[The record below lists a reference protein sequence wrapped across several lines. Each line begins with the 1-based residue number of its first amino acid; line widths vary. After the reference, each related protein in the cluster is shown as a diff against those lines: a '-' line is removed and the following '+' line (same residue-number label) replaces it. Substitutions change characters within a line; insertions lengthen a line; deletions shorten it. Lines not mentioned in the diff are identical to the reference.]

1 MSLATRCPACSTVF
15 RVVQDQLRVSEG
27 WVRCGQCQEVF
38 NALETLFDL
47 GAAGLP
53 EAPTEPPRPEPS
65 APAPAPAFEATRPA
79 GEDTHQAHV
88 DVEAQ
93 AVEEVLGEWVEG
105 PRPED
110 NWDPGQATLPMS
122 LEALAASYRAGQPP
136 ADNTAEP
143 AAAPTPAAPDFPAPS
158 SPPATAAVADQP
170 GVDLRGPLGTP
181 IDEDD
186 EEEDAPTPSR
196 FIGPVPGWARSPA
209 SERRSQKKSRR
220 AAATDTAHAQPH
232 VADKAQRRRRTPE
245 FVRQAERAALWR
257 RPWVRALLGGT
268 ASLLVALLLGQA
280 GYHYREPLAAR
291 SPLLAPALQAGCE
304 WLGCR
309 IGAPRALE
317 RIRLDASD
325 LSRTPQDQV
334 LRFTADL
341 HNTADHTVRTP
352 ALDLSFTDS
361 LGQVVSRKVL
371 LPSELGARGESM
383 AAGGQWRV
391 DARLAVGDLRIAG
404 YTVEVFYP

>member
-47 GAAGLP
+47 GSADLP
-53 EAPTEPPRPEPS
+53 EAPAEPPPPP
-65 APAPAPAFEATRPA
+65 PAPAPAFEATQPA
-79 GEDTHQAHV
+79 SEGTQADV
-88 DVEAQ
+88 DAEAQ
-93 AVEEVLGEWVEG
+93 AVEEALGEWVEG

-136 ADNTAEP
+136 ADTAEP
-143 AAAPTPAAPDFPAPS
+143 AAAPTFPAPS

-170 GVDLRGPLGTP
+170 GVDLRGPLGAQV
-181 IDEDD
+181 DETAAD
-186 EEEDAPTPSR
+186 EDAPTPSR
-196 FIGPVPGWARSPA
+196 FIGPVPDWARAPA
-209 SERRSQKKSRR
+209 SDRRSKKTSRR
-220 AAATDTAHAQPH
+220 PPATDTAHAQPH
-232 VADKAQRRRRTPE
+232 VADKAQRRRRKPE

-257 RPWVRALLGGT
+257 RPWVRALLGSA

-280 GYHYREPLAAR
+280 AYHYREPLAAR
-291 SPLLAPALQAGCE
+291 SPTLAPALQAGCE

-309 IGAPRALE
+309 IGSPRALDH
-317 RIRLDASD
+317 IRLDASD

-341 HNTADHTVRTP
+341 HNTADHAVRTP

-371 LPSELGARGESM
+371 LPAELGARGEAM

>member
-47 GAAGLP
+47 GSAGLP
-53 EAPTEPPRPEPS
+53 EAPAAPPPQQPS
-65 APAPAPAFEATRPA
+65 PAPAFEATQPA
-79 GEDTHQAHV
+79 SQGPQA
-88 DVEAQ
+88 DPEAQ

-110 NWDPGQATLPMS
+110 DWDPGQATLPMS

-136 ADNTAEP
+136 SDTAEP
-143 AAAPTPAAPDFPAPS
+143 AAASAPVAPAVPATP
-158 SPPATAAVADQP
+158 SPPTTAAVPDQP
-170 GVDLRGPLGTP
+170 GVDIRGPLRAP
-181 IDEDD
+181 IDEEAD
-186 EEEDAPTPSR
+186 EEDAPTPSR
-196 FIGPVPGWARSPA
+196 FIGPVPDWARAPA
-209 SERRSQKKSRR
+209 SERRSKKKSRR
-220 AAATDTAHAQPH
+220 AAAANDAAHAQPH
-232 VADKAQRRRRTPE
+232 VADKAQRRRRKPE

-257 RPWVRALLGGT
+257 RPWVRALLGSA
-268 ASLLVALLLGQA
+268 ASLLVALLLGQVA
-280 GYHYREPLAAR
+280 YHYREPLAAR
-291 SPLLAPALQAGCE
+291 SPVLAPALQAGCE

-341 HNTADHTVRTP
+341 HNTADHAVRTP

-371 LPSELGARGESM
+371 LPAELGARGEAM

>member
-53 EAPTEPPRPEPS
+53 EAPAEPPQQQPS
-65 APAPAPAFEATRPA
+65 PAPAFETTRPA
-79 GEDTHQAHV
+79 HDDAPAHAEAEDP
-88 DVEAQ
+88 
-93 AVEEVLGEWVEG
+93 AVEEALDEWVEG

-110 NWDPGQATLPMS
+110 DWNPGQATLPMS

-136 ADNTAEP
+136 ADTAEP
-143 AAAPTPAAPDFPAPS
+143 AAAPAPAVPDFPAPS

-170 GVDLRGPLGTP
+170 GVDLRGPLGAP

-196 FIGPVPGWARSPA
+196 FIGPVPDWARSPA

-220 AAATDTAHAQPH
+220 TAANDAAHAQPH

-268 ASLLVALLLGQA
+268 ASLLVALLLAQA
-280 GYHYREPLAAR
+280 AYHYREPLAAR
-291 SPLLAPALQAGCE
+291 SPVLAPALQAGCE

-341 HNTADHTVRTP
+341 HNTADHAVRTP

-371 LPSELGARGESM
+371 LPAELGARGEAM